1 MKKLIKSF
9 NLLDSDLIASSSSR
23 NFSINGDNGSVFD
36 LKITNAAGQYY
47 SFEKQVFSTA
57 QTITTTASSVGT
69 TIDSTSFVILTANA
83 NIIPGM
89 LVTGNGID
97 IETKVLSLSNNNFVV
112 NIDQLVSIPHGS
124 TITFKAVTG
133 LQEQV
138 LTNGSYNGSIVFPTV
153 TGNDTYS
160 IELQALAYYD
170 TFLEAQEVEFDM
182 NPNSVTFGDQITSGF
197 RDNLYKTITINQYIN
212 TVATFNMSSTDLT
225 SLDVDFSA
233 NTFNISKYR
242 NYSSLNTESATTSF
256 SWPIEVPDSSAI
268 VKSLTLIADY
278 FETLETQTVN
288 GAVSGGRVIVLD
300 SVDNIVESMKISA
313 VSSGSLSGSPV
324 VLKVDAIKK
333 TIILSITQTFADGIT
348 LTFKA
353 LSALGPSAYGS
364 QVSFQNL
371 SLVLEPLT
379 VVVAAASDNSTALSL
394 VNAAGIQDGG
404 NTIIKGVGIDV
415 DNTEVNIATR
425 AASFT
430 EGGAVYNN
438 DPTIAHTADERIVV
452 GLAVSGTGIPA
463 GATIASITDE
473 THFELSVSTTGGGV
487 AAGTLTFN
495 SNDVTL
501 SSARTLEAGA
511 VLTLEGTGKTA
522 TITGDVVLTNMGLSN
537 FTSTLNIDNF
547 IKIGV
552 I

>member
-36 LKITNAAGQYY
+36 LKVTNAAGQYY

-57 QTITTTASSVGT
+57 QTVSTTAASVGAT
-69 TIDSTSFVILTANA
+69 TDSTSFVILTANV
-83 NIIPGM
+83 NIVPGM

-112 NIDQLVSIPHGS
+112 NIDQPVSIPHGS

-212 TVATFNMSSTDLT
+212 IVATFNMGSTDLT

-233 NTFNISKYR
+233 NTFNVSKFR

-268 VKSLTLIADY
+268 VKSQTLIADY

-300 SVDNIVESMKISA
+300 SVENLVEGMTISA
-313 VSSGSLSGSPV
+313 VSSGSLSGNPIL
-324 VLKVDAIKK
+324 LKVDTIKK
-333 TIILSITQTFADGIT
+333 TIILSSTQTFADGIT

-364 QVSFQNL
+364 QVSFKN
-371 SLVLEPLT
+371 LVLTLTSLT
-379 VVVAAASDNSTALSL
+379 VVVAAAVDGSASVTLNS
-394 VNAAGIQDGG
+394 AAGIQDGST
-404 NTIIKGVGIDV
+404 TIVTGVGVGVDDNDV
-415 DNTEVNIATR
+415 SITTR

-430 EGGAVYNN
+430 EGGCVYNN
-438 DPTIAHTADERIVV
+438 DPTIAHTADERIVA
-452 GLAVSGTGIPA
+452 GLVVTGAGIPT
-463 GATIASITDE
+463 GATIASITDT

-487 AAGTLTFN
+487 AAGTLTFT

-501 SSARTLEAGA
+501 SSARTLEAGT
-511 VLTLEGTGKTA
+511 VLTVVGTSKTA
-522 TITGDVVLTNMGLSN
+522 TITGDVVLTNMGLSD